1 MVIPSI
7 IIIAYLLFYTR
18 LLFGGADAKA
28 MMAVAIIVPF
38 KPEFWQFPL
47 WEVIINDTEI
57 NFPAPY
63 IILTNSVLIFIII
76 PLAFF
81 IYNIIKR
88 DIESPYIH
96 CFLGYKMEVD
106 KAMKKFVWPM
116 NRIENGEEVLVL
128 LPKKGLDTKKEIEKL
143 KYFGRKEVWVTP
155 KTPFIVALFF
165 GYIGAF
171 LLGDLMLKLI
181 GPILI

>member
-1 MVIPSI
+1 
-7 IIIAYLLFYTR
+7 
-18 LLFGGADAKA
+18 
-28 MMAVAIIVPF
+28 
-38 KPEFWQFPL
+38 
-47 WEVIINDTEI
+47 
-57 NFPAPY
+57 
-63 IILTNSVLIFIII
+63 
-76 PLAFF
+76 
-81 IYNIIKR
+81 
-88 DIESPYIH
+88 
-96 CFLGYKMEVD
+96 MEVD